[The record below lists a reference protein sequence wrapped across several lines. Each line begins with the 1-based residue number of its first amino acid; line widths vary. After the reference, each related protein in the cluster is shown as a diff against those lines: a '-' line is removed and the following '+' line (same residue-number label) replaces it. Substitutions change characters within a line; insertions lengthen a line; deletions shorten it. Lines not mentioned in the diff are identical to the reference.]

1 MSRRAKVAAGVV
13 ALWLC
18 GMAALA
24 HRELF
29 RGTVGRLARAA
40 LFVEPGAQF
49 YEITD
54 GGRQIG
60 FASSTID
67 TTADAIEIED
77 LVVADVPGA
86 RGPRRLSARSRAEM
100 SRTLRLRRFAY
111 ELGGDADPYT
121 ASGTVVGDTALT
133 VVVKRGH
140 APADTQRVHL
150 DTPLLLPTMVPMAIA
165 LGETPS
171 VGARYTYAVF
181 DPVADSMRAVTLRIA
196 AESLFV
202 LPDSAMLPP
211 DQPVWVT
218 AHEDTVRAWRVEE
231 DGGGILTGWIDGA
244 GRMVEAH
251 PLSMLHL
258 KRTAYELAF
267 QNWSRSPAVA
277 TSTARPSPVLSSPT
291 RTP

>member
-1 MSRRAKVAAGVV
+1 MSRRAKVALGVV

-24 HRELF
+24 RRELF
-29 RGTVGRLARAA
+29 RGTAGRLARAA

-49 YEITD
+49 YQITD

-67 TTADAIEIED
+67 TTARAIQIED
-77 LVVADVPGA
+77 LVVADLPGA
-86 RGPRRLSARSRAEM
+86 RGPRRLAARSRAEM

-111 ELGGDADPYT
+111 QLGGDAGPYT
-121 ASGTVVGDTALT
+121 ATGTVEGDTALT
-133 VVVKRGH
+133 VVVQRGS
-140 APADTQRVHL
+140 APADTQRVRL

-171 VGARYTYAVF
+171 VGERYTYAVF
-181 DPVADSMRAVTLRIA
+181 DPIADSTRAVTLRIA

-202 LPDSAMLPP
+202 LADSAMLAP
-211 DQPVWVT
+211 DRSSWVT
-218 AHEDTVRAWRVEE
+218 AHRDTVRAWRVEE
-231 DGGGILTGWIDGA
+231 EGGGLLTGWIDGA
-244 GRMVEAH
+244 GRMVEAR
-251 PLSMLHL
+251 PLAMLHM

-267 QNWSRSPAVA
+267 QNWSRSSTTTYAPA
-277 TSTARPSPVLSSPT
+277 T
-291 RTP
+291 RQ